1 MKINDKIKGYLK
13 ERINNWYKNT
23 EIDYGVTGNFV
34 DCVTDDIYLFI
45 TFVENGI
52 LLKCIISYYQEY
64 NAEQLYNIW
73 MESEW
78 TKVA

>member
-1 MKINDKIKGYLK
+1 MEQIKNYLR
-13 ERINNWYKNT
+13 EHINNWYKNT
-23 EIDYGVTGNFV
+23 EIDYGVTGKFV

-45 TFVENGI
+45 TFEENGT

-78 TKVA
+78 KKVA